1 MFLHRFAKLPSPIG
15 CAAFAASMA
24 LTMFVASEASAQV
37 YRCQSDNGVPVY
49 QGTPNGRNCQAIDLQ
64 PLTTIPS
71 PKLPSSARSPAAG
84 GGAAGAGA
92 AASRGAS
99 ENFPRVDAS
108 VQRSRDSD
116 RRRILEDELKK
127 EEERLGELKSVYK
140 DGEPD
145 RLGEERNYQRY
156 LDRVER
162 LKGDIAQAE
171 GNIASIR
178 RELGTIKD

>member
-1 MFLHRFAKLPSPIG
+1 MCSHRFAKLPFSIG
-15 CAAFAASMA
+15 CAVFAASTVFA
-24 LTMFVASEASAQV
+24 VSGASAQV

-49 QGTPNGRNCQAIDLQ
+49 QGTPNGRNCQPIDLQ
-64 PLTTIPS
+64 PLTTIPA
-71 PKLPSSARSPAAG
+71 PKLPAAK
-84 GGAAGAGA
+84 GGAVAGSA
-92 AASRGAS
+92 ASATATASRGTS
-99 ENFPRVDAS
+99 EGFPRVDAS

-162 LKGDIAQAE
+162 LKGDITRTE